1 MIRERRRVALPVGVL
16 TLALVVLLAVR
27 PVSSERIVAGYVLAL
42 AAVALGFATRLLRA
56 REETPPVSRFELA
69 LTRAPSP
76 QTRPPELVR
85 VEREIVL
92 GTTSAGHLHTR
103 LLPLLREAAVARLGA
118 GLTPEALGPDTW
130 ELLRPDRPE
139 PLDRHAPGI
148 PFRRVREIVTTL
160 ERL

>member
-1 MIRERRRVALPVGVL
+1 MTYEVRRIALPVGGL

-42 AAVALGFATRLLRA
+42 AAVALGAITRLLRSRA
-56 REETPPVSRFELA
+56 EPTPVSTFELA
-69 LTRAPSP
+69 LTPTPAAPG
-76 QTRPPELVR
+76 RPPELVR

-103 LLPLLREAAVARLGA
+103 LLPLLRDAAVARLGTRM
-118 GLTPEALGPDTW
+118 TPEALGNDAW

-139 PLDRHAPGI
+139 PVDRNAPGLTL
-148 PFRRVREIVTTL
+148 RRLRELVTTL

>member
-1 MIRERRRVALPVGVL
+1 MTRERGRVALLVGGL
-16 TLALVVLLAVR
+16 SLALVVLLAVR

-42 AAVALGFATRLLRA
+42 AAIALARATRLLGSDA
-56 REETPPVSRFELA
+56 EAPVSRFELA
-69 LTRAPSP
+69 LRRTPDVQA
-76 QTRPPELVR
+76 RPPELVR

-103 LLPLLREAAVARLGA
+103 LLPLLREAAAARLGPR
-118 GLTPEALGPDTW
+118 LTRETLGDEAW

-139 PLDRHAPGI
+139 PLDRGAPGL
-148 PFRRVREIVTTL
+148 PLRRVRDLVATL

>member
-1 MIRERRRVALPVGVL
+1 MIRERRRVALSVGGL

-42 AAVALGFATRLLRA
+42 AAVALGSATRLLGA

-118 GLTPEALGPDTW
+118 RLTPEALGTDTW

-148 PFRRVREIVTTL
+148 SFRRVREVVTTL